1 VYSQRR
7 GATERLLLTAA
18 TVRQRLLLIDNI
30 DYLPS
35 TAAAKESVALLLL
48 SSTSFTSAVLQV
60 IDTTDCLVVAT
71 CTSIQGLEPALMQ
84 PYRLGKPIVLN
95 LPTKSDR
102 LRTISAVLSEL
113 YMHITFDAGDYS
125 TGSDLC
131 NELALRTQGFSTSDI
146 MKLLREQC
154 QRAGLCHDEPTATLT
169 ASQLLQAVAIAS
181 VSAAQLSASQNQ
193 AMRFV
198 RPAAY
203 DAPEPVL
210 FGMTGVQNQLLRLV
224 GTLVPELVVS
234 PTVETG
240 TRSAYHVRKCSGM
253 SLFLDLLCY
262 VRSGTVHWFRAHR
275 RTTHTDTAN
284 LTPQHILSCAGM
296 VLCGPS
302 GSGKTALAEWLAH
315 ACRKHCRFISVPCA
329 DLMHKVSSP
338 RVALYYSSD

>member
-1 VYSQRR
+1 MHSERR

-18 TVRQRLLLIDNI
+18 NVRKRVLLIDNI

-35 TAAAKESVALLLL
+35 TAATKETVVLLLL
-48 SSTSFTSAVLQV
+48 SSTSFTSAVLQA
-60 IDTTDCLVVAT
+60 IDTADSVVVAT

-102 LRTISAVLSEL
+102 LRIISTVLSEP
-113 YMHITFDAGDYS
+113 YIHITFDAGDYS
-125 TGSDLC
+125 TRSDLC
-131 NELALRTQGFSTSDI
+131 DELALRTQGFSTSDI

-154 QRAGLCHDEPTATLT
+154 QHAGLCRDEPTASLT
-169 ASQLLQAVAIAS
+169 ASQLLHAVSIAS
-181 VSAAQLSASQNQ
+181 VSASLLSASQNE

-203 DAPEPVL
+203 DAPEPVM
-210 FGMTGVQNQLLRLV
+210 FGMTGVQKQLLHLV

-253 SLFLDLLCY
+253 FLF
-262 VRSGTVHWFRAHR
+262 
-275 RTTHTDTAN
+275 
-284 LTPQHILSCAGM
+284 
-296 VLCGPS
+296 
-302 GSGKTALAEWLAH
+302 
-315 ACRKHCRFISVPCA
+315 
-329 DLMHKVSSP
+329 
-338 RVALYYSSD
+338 